1 MGAAQSCRAP
11 CPGAKARA
19 DGHVPCAR
27 HRPAPPGAA
36 LTALDGVGRG
46 LQGDD
51 PPAGLGDVHAEH
63 QPHTRVLTP
72 DVRLAFPQLD
82 VRVPQLQDPRAVDAA
97 ERRGATDDRPSRGAG
112 GPPQWAIARTIGEPE
127 QPV

>member
-1 MGAAQSCRAP
+1 MLFSNLAGHP
-11 CPGAKARA
+11 ARA
-19 DGHVPCAR
+19 TRPGVEGRVPCTR
-27 HRPAPPGAA
+27 HRPAPPRTA

-51 PPAGLGDVHAEH
+51 PAAGLGDVHAEH
-63 QPHTRVLTP
+63 QPHTRVLPP

-97 ERRGATDDRPSRGAG
+97 AEERSH
-112 GPPQWAIARTIGEPE
+112 
-127 QPV
+127 